1 MGSIYRAVKANK
13 MDSDLYNLSRSD
25 FKNSTKDAFNLLKQD
40 TDFLDVTLAC
50 EDGKQVKAHKVVL
63 SSSSSVF
70 QSILKN
76 NPHSHPLL
84 YLTGV
89 EEQDVLN
96 ILDFIY
102 LGEAKIVQDDLKRFI
117 DIAEKFKING
127 LTSFTTNDE
136 HQKPVASEETMMN
149 VLEEEPSC
157 LAVGTLKSEE
167 CVDEYI
173 NDDGL
178 MLDVKAITEE
188 EELKPLEEQSKR
200 IFGCGECDYEGTQSQ
215 SLKVHVI
222 AKHKKNRFPC
232 QACDY
237 TGNTKANTRMHMRN
251 KHFFLIYLL
260 YGKYKR

>member
-1 MGSIYRAVKANK
+1 MGSIFRAVKVYR

-25 FKNSTKDAFNLLKQD
+25 FQSSTKDAFKLLKQD

-63 SSSSSVF
+63 SSFSSVF
-70 QSILKN
+70 QNILKN

-102 LGEAKIVQDDLKRFI
+102 LGEAKIVQDDLKRFM

-157 LAVGTLKSEE
+157 LAVGNLKSEE

-173 NDDGL
+173 NNDGL
-178 MLDVKAITEE
+178 MLDENAVAEE
-188 EELKPLEEQSKR
+188 GEFKPLEEQSKR
-200 IFGCGECDYEGTQSQ
+200 RFGCDECDYKATQSG
-215 SLKVHVI
+215 SLKVHVM
-222 AKHKKNRFPC
+222 AKHKGIRFPC

-237 TGNTKANTRMHMRN
+237 KGTTKGNTRMHMRN
-251 KHFFLIYLL
+251 KHSL
-260 YGKYKR
+260 